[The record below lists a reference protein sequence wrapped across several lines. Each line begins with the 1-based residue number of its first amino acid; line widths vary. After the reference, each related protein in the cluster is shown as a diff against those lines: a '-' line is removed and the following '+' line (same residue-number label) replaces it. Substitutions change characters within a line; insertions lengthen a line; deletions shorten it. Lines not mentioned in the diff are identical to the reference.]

1 MQDLKVVVLQR
12 TVVSRFGCFVFEIW
26 VLRASV
32 FVFECFVFET
42 TPSFHG
48 LRKERLAQWP
58 SFWEVHV
65 RNTLLSH
72 IARYLPSFHAINR
85 QRDQNNSIYGI
96 SRREYKHFESPST
109 ENCTKNYAQK
119 TKVLNQRAQRHSNHR
134 SVSLESDEYKLWSE
148 KSSFFFIACTT
159 KRIKFS
165 LSRGLSFSLPFWTES
180 CALGKPDS
188 KLFWESKFH
197 FPRVFE
203 GVTPLTRK
211 PKGDKIAN

>member
-65 RNTLLSH
+65 RNNLLSH
-72 IARYLPSFHAINR
+72 LVICLLSTPLTGNVIKTTVFMAFLGESINILNHR
-85 QRDQNNSIYGI
+85 
-96 SRREYKHFESPST
+96 
-109 ENCTKNYAQK
+109 AQK
-119 TKVLNQRAQRHSNHR
+119 IAQKIMHRKQRFWTKGPRDTQIIDR
-134 SVSLESDEYKLWSE
+134 SRWKVMNINCDLKNRV
-148 KSSFFFIACTT
+148 FFIACTT

-188 KLFWESKFH
+188 ELFWESKFH